1 MDILPEP
8 LSFQWDKGN
17 VPKNLHKHDVTSQEA
32 EEIFSNNP
40 LVVRNDA
47 AHSKPGNLRYYA
59 LGRTKSDRKLFA
71 VFTVVKAQLRVISIR
86 DMTQAEEDAYEDF
99 EEDS

>member
-8 LSFQWDKGN
+8 KSFEWDKGN
-17 VPKNLHKHDVTSQEA
+17 LPKNLHKHDVTYQEA

-40 LVVRNDA
+40 LVITSDIQ
-47 AHSKPGNLRYYA
+47 HSLPHEHRYWA
-59 LGRTKSDRKLFA
+59 LGRTRSDRKLFA
-71 VFTVVKAQLRVISIR
+71 TFTIRNDKVRIISIR
-86 DMTQAEEDAYEDF
+86 DMTETEEDIYEEF